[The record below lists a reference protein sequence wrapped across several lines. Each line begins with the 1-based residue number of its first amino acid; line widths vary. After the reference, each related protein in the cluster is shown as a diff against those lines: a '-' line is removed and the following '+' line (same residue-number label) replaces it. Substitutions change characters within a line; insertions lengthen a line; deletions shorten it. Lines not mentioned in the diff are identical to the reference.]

1 MAGKSAA
8 LEHAVGKLTLGF
20 AAAGVAIGVES
31 VKAAA
36 KFQTAM
42 ELIHTQAGRSQKTV
56 DQMSKA
62 VLAMSAGVATGPDEL
77 AKGLYH
83 LASTGMST
91 AKSLQALKIAA
102 EGAKLGGADL
112 ESVTNALNATLASGI
127 KGAQNM
133 SQAMGAL
140 NAVVGAGDMR
150 MQDLA
155 EALGT
160 GVLAAVKGF
169 GVNLNDVGAALA
181 TFGDNNIRGADA
193 ATQLRMAVL
202 FMAKPAA
209 GAKDALQSLGMNS
222 KTLANDMGKG
232 GLGLALTD
240 LHDRLLK
247 AGDTGSKMGQVL
259 LDMFGHKAGTGLAIL
274 EQQFSR
280 FQQKQNEVATGSK
293 NFASSWTGYTQTFGY
308 SWDRART
315 AFQTMTI
322 ELGQKL
328 LPTATK
334 AMNWIGTTG
343 VGDLEKFSGWVSRN
357 KTPIEDIAKVLGAI
371 AAFRFATGTL
381 AKIPGMLG
389 LGSKGLGGVGG
400 SILGTAKPIPVYVTN
415 MGKGLPGGPGGGGPL
430 STAEKDAE
438 KYGPGAAVGATWLTR
453 AGKIATTASRGAGL
467 ADPVVL
473 ASLLAGSDNGPKAG
487 AAVNAEITRLLAQF
501 KIRNGVVSGPSGK
514 AVAPD
519 IAHMVLLGRT
529 GQNPAKLSGRDLSG
543 LQIRTKTGETLAPDP
558 KPGRIE
564 IQKLNQ
570 ALTDEWT
577 LTKKVGRASAET
589 IRLHTQAAAAA
600 RSEAAWQ
607 KQIAAS
613 QVASAKA
620 ATNGMISQIKR
631 IPGAWAGIAAEA
643 KAAGTNIGA
652 MLDAGLTVGIQA
664 GAGKVNIVTKT
675 VVDGVVHTATK
686 AAALGS
692 PSKKTI
698 YIGRMLAEG
707 LGLGVEQGGRI
718 AVSKAQNLLNS
729 VLSKLGNA
737 RGNASGLASGIAGN
751 LTGGASLSNMPLSSL
766 TTAFGTSYTA
776 SPTTAGMTSYLSS
789 YLSRE
794 RSFARNL
801 AVARKKGL
809 SAVDAGN
816 IAQMGLDVGG
826 PIAAA
831 LAHSSSS
838 QVRHISALDAQI
850 NATANALGSS
860 IAQGQYGAEI
870 AKLLREQNALLAALA
885 HKTGVE
891 VANAMKSPHSA
902 KTLATSHTRA
912 QRSK

>member
-91 AKSLQALKIAA
+91 AKSLQALRIAA

-209 GAKDALQSLGMNS
+209 GAKDALKSLGMTS
-222 KTLANDMGKG
+222 HTLANDMGKG

-240 LHDRLLK
+240 LHTRLLK

-274 EQQFSR
+274 EQQFGR
-280 FQQKQNEVATGSK
+280 FQSKQEEVAKGSK
-293 NFASSWTGYTQTFGY
+293 SFASSWTGYTQTFGY

-322 ELGQKL
+322 EIGQKL
-328 LPTATK
+328 LPTATH

-343 VGDLEKFSGWVSRN
+343 VADLEHLSHWVSDN
-357 KTPIEDIAKVLGAI
+357 KRPIKDIAEALAGI
-371 AAFRFATGTL
+371 AAFKFASNKL
-381 AKIPGMLG
+381 NDVSRLLG
-389 LGSKGLGGVGG
+389 IGSKGLGGVGG

-558 KPGRIE
+558 KPGRVE

-589 IRLHTQAAAAA
+589 IRLRTQEAAAVRAGSREVKLAAATQAAAARQA
-600 RSEAAWQ
+600 VTDT
-607 KQIAAS
+607 IAS
-613 QVASAKA
+613 FRK
-620 ATNGMISQIKR
+620 
-631 IPGAWAGIAAEA
+631 IPGAMQAIAAEA

-664 GAGKVNIVTKT
+664 GAGKVNIVTKS

-686 AAALGS
+686 AAQLGS
-692 PSKKTI
+692 PSKKTA
-698 YIGRMLAEG
+698 YIGEMLAAG
-707 LGLGVEQGGRI
+707 LALGLRSGKKGVGQAASQLMDTVYG
-718 AVSKAQNLLNS
+718 N
-729 VLSKLGNA
+729 VLGAGSLGNVA
-737 RGNASGLASGIAGN
+737 SFGTGVDALGASG
-751 LTGGASLSNMPLSSL
+751 GG
-766 TTAFGTSYTA
+766 GTSMANILAFTHGQVVQDRA
-776 SPTTAGMTSYLSS
+776 
-789 YLSRE
+789 
-794 RSFARNL
+794 FARNL
-801 AVARKKGL
+801 AIARKHGL
-809 SAVDAGN
+809 SKSVAQQ
-816 IAQMGLDVGG
+816 IAQLG
-826 PIAAA
+826 PDQGASIAASIA
-831 LAHSSSS
+831 GASHSQINQLNRNETAIGQAGRQIGGVVSMSDSTIAKIGRAVAHSAAHMR
-838 QVRHISALDAQI
+838 VTVHL
-850 NATANALGSS
+850 T
-860 IAQGQYGAEI
+860 EI
-870 AKLLREQNALLAALA
+870 DRRNGKRIILA
-885 HKTGVE
+885 G
-891 VANAMKSPHSA
+891 
-902 KTLATSHTRA
+902 
-912 QRSK
+912 